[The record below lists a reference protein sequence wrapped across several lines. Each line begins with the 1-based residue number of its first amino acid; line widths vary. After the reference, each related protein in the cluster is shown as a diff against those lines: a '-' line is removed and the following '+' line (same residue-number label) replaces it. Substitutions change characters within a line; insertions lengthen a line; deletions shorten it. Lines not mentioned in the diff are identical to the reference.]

1 MPITKEEIQAF
12 CAENAIPIGYQYTL
26 VMASEV
32 KRVLMENIPTEY
44 RLKFLEHLDRMVD
57 RAWLTAEMIEA
68 VEPMCDKA
76 YEIALEAKKLPG
88 GKFLDVYA
96 QNFSTFALLNPSLI
110 EALRMLPTRIG
121 RAEHRPVLIGV
132 EGSC

>member
-1 MPITKEEIQAF
+1 MRITKDEVHAF
-12 CAENAIPIGYQYTL
+12 CAENSIPIGYQYTL

-32 KRVLMENIPTEY
+32 KRLLVEGMPMEY
-44 RLKFLEHLDRMVD
+44 RLKFLEHLDKMVD

-76 YEIALEAKKLPG
+76 HEIALEAKKLPK

-96 QNFSTFALLNPSLI
+96 QNFSTFAVLNPSLLT
-110 EALRMLPTRIG
+110 ALKMSRGCRSRVADMRMGAP
-121 RAEHRPVLIGV
+121 A
-132 EGSC
+132 